1 MSYEAETI
9 ANVFLRF
16 AKEHGRG
23 VSHMKIQ
30 KLLYFAQGHAMSLL
44 DAELISDNCQAWD
57 YGPVYPNVCRHLKKF
72 GASAVRSEIV
82 DEEDAERFDPAQA
95 TAVKPFLR
103 VVWNKYGELDALRLS
118 ELSHVTAG
126 PWATTRRMNHG
137 YWRAVVDK
145 ALIREYFTGL
155 SSRAESV
162 CPKAETQRFEQ
173 SCM

>member
-16 AKEHGRG
+16 AREDGRG

-57 YGPVYPNVCRHLKKF
+57 YGPVYPNVYRHLKKY

-82 DEEDAERFDPAQA
+82 DEADAERFDPAQA

-118 ELSHVTAG
+118 ELSHVTKG
-126 PWATTRRMNHG
+126 PWARTRRANNAN
-137 YWRAVVDK
+137 YRAVIEK
-145 ALIREYFTGL
+145 TLIQEYFNGL
-155 SSRAESV
+155 SSRVE
-162 CPKAETQRFEQ
+162 
-173 SCM
+173 